1 MTRAL
6 VALGS
11 NLGDRQSHLDF
22 ALDALDSTPGIRLIR
37 ASTRHVTSPVGGP
50 PGQGAFLNA
59 AALIRTTLDPHA
71 LLATL
76 HQIEAEAGRAREIR
90 WGERTLDL
98 DLLLFGKARIDTT
111 TLTVPHPRMALRR
124 FVLAPAAEVAPRM
137 VDPATA
143 RPLIRLLDDLDR
155 RPSYVALVAPAGPYR
170 DEVARLITEALD
182 PERIGF
188 DGLGILDRWPSTG
201 PPAAFDRR
209 FRAAADALASANHST
224 LGSGDRWAFTDF
236 WFDQFLVLAMI
247 RHGSNP
253 CLLLPI
259 VDAFRSIRPTLL
271 RPTFVALASPTPTP
285 DAPESRPSRAIRAY
299 LETAHRDVP
308 VLQVEGLPPS
318 LAAAEI
324 LAACEATR
332 AAIVDDRG
340 PPV

>member
-1 MTRAL
+1 VTRAL

-22 ALDALDSTPGIRLIR
+22 ALDALAATPGIRLVR
-37 ASTRHVTSPVGGP
+37 ASSRHGTPPVGGP
-50 PGQGAFLNA
+50 PGQGTFLNA
-59 AALIRTTLDPHA
+59 AALVRTVLDPHA

-76 HQIEAEAGRAREIR
+76 HRIEAEAGRARAVR

-98 DLLLFGKARIDTT
+98 DLLLFGKARIATT

-143 RPLIRLLDDLDR
+143 RPLIRLLEDLDR

-170 DEVARLITEALD
+170 DELARLVTEALD
-182 PERIGF
+182 PERIDI
-188 DGLGILDRWPSTG
+188 DGLGILDRWPSTD
-201 PPAAFDRR
+201 PPAAFDRS
-209 FRAAADALASANHST
+209 FRAVADALAANRSPF
-224 LGSGDRWAFTDF
+224 GPGDRWAFTDF

-259 VDAFRSIRPTLL
+259 VDVFRSIRPTLL
-271 RPTFVALASPTPTP
+271 RPTFVALVTPTSTP
-285 DAPESRPSRAIRAY
+285 NALEPRPSRAIREY

-308 VLQVEGLPPS
+308 VLQLDGLSPS
-318 LAAAEI
+318 LAASEI

-340 PPV
+340 PRV